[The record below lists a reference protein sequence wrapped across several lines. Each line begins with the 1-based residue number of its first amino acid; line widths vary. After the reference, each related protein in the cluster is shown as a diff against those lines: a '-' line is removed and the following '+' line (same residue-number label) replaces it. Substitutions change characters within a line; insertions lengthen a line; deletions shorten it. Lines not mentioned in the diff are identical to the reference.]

1 MNADEVATDAERP
14 RSRIR
19 DIVWLMIAALLALLF
34 VVDLVEN
41 IVAVA
46 QHEWSV
52 LPGAPFALL
61 FFWWTARGAWRR
73 TSSGRRQR
81 QAKLASHDKQS
92 IWRVDWRA
100 FTLFLPNGAES
111 YVRRAD
117 ADLRIALRSIV
128 VVLSGV
134 VLFLA
139 SFLATFPDLPNGAVM
154 PWLALLAVIAA
165 AGLNTARLLTHQ
177 PLDCSSDDALAAAYI
192 PMVCIRLALAESI
205 ALFALTFTFL
215 GGPAWTYYVG
225 AACSL
230 VWLWVGV
237 APTRSTLARDQRR
250 IAKQGCDRS
259 LVDALGPTPHATA

>member
-1 MNADEVATDAERP
+1 MRDA
-14 RSRIR
+14 
-19 DIVWLMIAALLALLF
+19 VWLTVAALLALLF

-46 QHEWSV
+46 RQEWSV

-61 FFWWTARGAWRR
+61 FFWWAARGAWRR
-73 TSSGRRQR
+73 TSWGSRRR
-81 QAKLASHDKQS
+81 AAKRASRNMES
-92 IWRVDWRA
+92 IWRVDWRS
-100 FTLFLPNGAES
+100 FTLFLPNGTES
-111 YVRRAD
+111 YMRRND

-128 VVLSGV
+128 VVFSGAL
-134 VLFLA
+134 LFLA

-165 AGLNTARLLTHQ
+165 ASLNTARLLTHQ
-177 PLDCSSDDALAAAYI
+177 PLDCSSDDALAAAYM
-192 PMVCIRLALAESI
+192 PMMCIRLALAESI

-230 VWLWVGV
+230 IWLWAGV
-237 APTRSTLARDQRR
+237 APTRSTLARDQRHL
-250 IAKQGCDRS
+250 AEQGCERS
-259 LVDALGPTPHATA
+259 LAAALGPRPQTTA

>member
-1 MNADEVATDAERP
+1 MPGQPDGRP
-14 RSRIR
+14 RSRVR
-19 DIVWLMIAALLALLF
+19 DIVWLAIAALLALLF

-46 QHEWSV
+46 QQEWSV

-73 TSSGRRQR
+73 TSWGRRR
-81 QAKLASHDKQS
+81 REAKRASRATQS
-92 IWRVDWRA
+92 IWHVDWRS
-100 FTLFLPNGAES
+100 FTLFLPNGCES
-111 YVRRAD
+111 YMRRDD
-117 ADLRIALRSIV
+117 ADLRLALRSIV
-128 VVLSGV
+128 VVFSGAL
-134 VLFLA
+134 LFLA

-165 AGLNTARLLTHQ
+165 AALNTARLLTHQ

-192 PMVCIRLALAESI
+192 PMVCIRLALSESI

-215 GGPAWTYYVG
+215 GGPAWTFYVG

-237 APTRSTLARDQRR
+237 APTPSTLARDQRR
-250 IAKQGCDRS
+250 LGEQGCDRS
-259 LVDALGPTPHATA
+259 LATALGPRPPSPA